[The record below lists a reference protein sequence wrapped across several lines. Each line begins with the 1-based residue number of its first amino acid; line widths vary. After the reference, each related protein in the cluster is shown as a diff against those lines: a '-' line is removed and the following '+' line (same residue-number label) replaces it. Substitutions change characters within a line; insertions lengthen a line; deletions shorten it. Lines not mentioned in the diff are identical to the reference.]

1 MRTIEM
7 GATSLMTDG
16 LATAMP
22 ATALV
27 TDTAGVKIPSARV
40 KLVPNIHCARVR
52 KDRVWWGGGVPKRRV
67 AIATSERWLT
77 DVSRGS
83 PSPKRRATSPRRHS
97 AVLVGI
103 GPDTARMFLPRL

>member
-7 GATSLMTDG
+7 DATSLMTDG

-40 KLVPNIHCARVR
+40 KLVPNIHCAKVSL
-52 KDRVWWGGGVPKRRV
+52 DRV
-67 AIATSERWLT
+67 
-77 DVSRGS
+77 
-83 PSPKRRATSPRRHS
+83 
-97 AVLVGI
+97 
-103 GPDTARMFLPRL
+103 